1 MEPDTT
7 DPWDEWRATW
17 RPVRRPGAR
26 EDDTDLLA
34 FTFDPHRPEH
44 AEAIRALGGKWCE
57 HLWTLKD
64 AGGMALAISAGHS
77 IVDRMGYLLTER
89 AHEGFEATPVLMLG
103 DPDICVVPDE
113 MTDHRGSRGDRLPHV
128 TRVGARVFPVH
139 RFGPLC
145 EFLWRKTASHTPCR
159 RSATW

>member
-1 MEPDTT
+1 MDPDTT
-7 DPWDEWRATW
+7 DPWNEWRATW

-113 MTDHRGSRGDRLPHV
+113 MTDEELREALEEYEEEAAEAGDRGE
-128 TRVGARVFPVH
+128 VGRRNLGLLITERAR
-139 RFGPLC
+139 RWG
-145 EFLWRKTASHTPCR
+145 R
-159 RSATW
+159 